1 MGVVVGGLKLE
12 EETES
17 LKNFEEESDNIG
29 LDTGLVALTGMNTG
43 GDKRIGKVGS
53 EEVADM
59 RLVGEMV
66 GWSRNTM
73 DLM

>member
-1 MGVVVGGLKLE
+1 MGVDVGGLKLE

-43 GDKRIGKVGS
+43 GDKRIGKVCS
-53 EEVADM
+53 EE
-59 RLVGEMV
+59 RG
-66 GWSRNTM
+66 
-73 DLM
+73 